1 MCELSPVDI
10 LGCRPLRSGKMMRK
24 TSLKKPRPNTMRHT
38 SRVLAIAVVTT
49 CYDEPSYIDRTW
61 WRPEVVS

>member
-1 MCELSPVDI
+1 
-10 LGCRPLRSGKMMRK
+10 MMRK